1 MHGSSYQ
8 VPQQALCR
16 QVTRLLDLVIT
27 LCVEIQVREWILI
40 ETEDAVQTK
49 DRSFEP
55 QAGN

>member
-1 MHGSSYQ
+1 MHGSSHQ

-27 LCVEIQVREWILI
+27 LCVEIKVREWILI
-40 ETEDAVQTK
+40 ETEDVVQTK

-55 QAGN
+55 QTGN

>member
-1 MHGSSYQ
+1 MHGSTYQ

-40 ETEDAVQTK
+40 ETEDVVQTK